1 MRRKHEKM
9 SKKREYEKKKRDYE
23 NKKLF
28 KIQKG
33 KKPENITKNAH
44 CNAKNVSQQVA
55 QYKNVFFPELYS
67 LFWFYKFLAIQISG
81 ARIDPELEVRFFVL
95 VYKNPPPDAGNEED
109 EGDD

>member
-1 MRRKHEKM
+1 M
-9 SKKREYEKKKRDYE
+9 SKKRECEKKKRDYE

-55 QYKNVFFPELYS
+55 QYKNVFF
-67 LFWFYKFLAIQISG
+67 SG
-81 ARIDPELEVRFFVL
+81 IVFTLLVL
-95 VYKNPPPDAGNEED
+95 QVFSYPD
-109 EGDD
+109 

>member
-1 MRRKHEKM
+1 MRNNGKMRKKRENEKKKEKM

-55 QYKNVFFPELYS
+55 QYKNVVF
-67 LFWFYKFLAIQISG
+67 SG
-81 ARIDPELEVRFFVL
+81 IVFTLLVL
-95 VYKNPPPDAGNEED
+95 QVFSYPD
-109 EGDD
+109 